1 MLAPSP
7 ITWTTL
13 SSLKME
19 LVEVWTLAHSSPKC
33 LIINLLFT
41 FGSKSNNN
49 LQLDAIVNHEAIVF
63 KNFFQIFNM
72 ANKYLSEFST
82 IPKIMDQFLTNIGV
96 MVHIRFN

>member
-1 MLAPSP
+1 VGRWTTFLFVNKQVRKKKDPTSMLAPSP

-49 LQLDAIVNHEAIVF
+49 L
-63 KNFFQIFNM
+63 
-72 ANKYLSEFST
+72 
-82 IPKIMDQFLTNIGV
+82 
-96 MVHIRFN
+96 